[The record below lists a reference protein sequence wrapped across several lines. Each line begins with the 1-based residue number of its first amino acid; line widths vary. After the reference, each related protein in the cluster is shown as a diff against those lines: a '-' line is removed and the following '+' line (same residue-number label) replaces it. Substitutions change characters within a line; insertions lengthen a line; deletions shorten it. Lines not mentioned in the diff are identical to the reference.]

1 MATIGG
7 QTANIASQ
15 FSADVVAYIAEKT
28 LPLARKQLVA
38 YQFGDPL
45 TLPKG
50 RGVTYTATRY
60 IRLPLPIAPIS
71 EGVPPIGQT
80 MSIQQVSVT
89 ALQWGDKVTIT
100 DVAEMTIYHPLFT
113 KATELV
119 GLQVAE
125 TLERNTFQTLLGGTT
140 FNFVNSR
147 ATRAA
152 LVAGDVLSPFEV
164 QRAYSA
170 LFNAG
175 APRFSGDEMTDTK
188 LEADAGGAKASN
200 NPRMMPHFT
209 AIIHPF
215 VAADMRQNS
224 TVVTAWS
231 FSDINRLYNY
241 EVGEFNGIRFCES
254 NMVPSFTGFT
264 AGANAST
271 TALVASGGTL
281 ANATTYSVQI
291 TGTDGQNQFE
301 SQVYGVVTLA
311 ATVNAVSSIAVTVPN
326 VTGFTYTV
334 YVAPNSA
341 TMAGASIGVLSAAT
355 ASAGPTTGA
364 YAGLATQIAP
374 GASVVISAATGA
386 LRQPPAA
393 PANGITTYATF
404 VIGRGAYG
412 QVQLDDVKFTYL
424 KEADKSDPL
433 NQLRIV
439 GWKTFYGTLIENQ
452 NFFMRI
458 ESVSA
463 FGGGQQGFDHNVLQP
478 S

>member
-7 QTANIASQ
+7 QTANIATQ
-15 FSADVVAYIAEKT
+15 FSGDIVNYIAEKT

-50 RGVTYTATRY
+50 RGTTYMATRY
-60 IRLPLPIAPIS
+60 MRLPLPIAPIS
-71 EGVPPIGQT
+71 EGVPPIGET
-80 MSIQQVSVT
+80 MTIQQVSVV

-125 TLERNTFQTLLGGTT
+125 TLERNTFNTLLSGLTY
-140 FNFVNSR
+140 NFVNSR
-147 ATRAA
+147 ASRAT

-164 QRAYSA
+164 QRAYAA
-170 LFNAG
+170 LFNNG

-200 NPRMMPHFT
+200 NPRQMPHYT

-231 FSDINRLYNY
+231 YSDINRLYNY

-254 NMVPSFTGFT
+254 NMVPSFTGFLAT
-264 AGANAST
+264 ANGSTSAIANA
-271 TALVASGGTL
+271 GGVL
-281 ANATTYSVQI
+281 AAGTYFVQV

-301 SQVYGVVTLA
+301 SQIYAISTGLVTTGTGLI
-311 ATVNAVSSIAVTVPN
+311 TVLTPN
-326 VTGFTYTV
+326 VVGFTYRV
-334 YVAPNSA
+334 YISTSA
-341 TMAGASIGVLSAAT
+341 TMANASLGVLDSTTAAL
-355 ASAGPTTGA
+355 GPTTGA
-364 YAGLATQIAP
+364 YAGLAIGIAP
-374 GASVVISAATGA
+374 ATTIKIANNNGAA
-386 LRQPPAA
+386 LQPPAA
-393 PANGITTYATF
+393 PASGITTYATF

-412 QVQLDDVKFTYL
+412 QVKLDDVKFTYL

-433 NQLRIV
+433 NQLRVV
-439 GWKTFYGTLIENQ
+439 GWKTFYGTIVLNQ

-463 FGGGQQGFDHNVLQP
+463 FGGSFDHP
-478 S
+478 SGIPN

>member
-7 QTANIASQ
+7 QTANVASQ
-15 FSADVVAYIAEKT
+15 FSADVVAFIAEKT

-140 FNFVNSR
+140 FNFVMSR
-147 ATRAA
+147 ASRAA
-152 LVAGDVLSPFEV
+152 LVPGDVLSPFEV

-200 NPRMMPHFT
+200 NPRMMPHYT
-209 AIIHPF
+209 SIIHPF
-215 VAADMRQNS
+215 VAADMRQN
-224 TVVTAWS
+224 TQVVTAWS
-231 FSDINRLYNY
+231 YSDINRLYNY

-254 NMVPSFTGFT
+254 NMVPSFTGFLSS
-264 AGANAST
+264 ANGATYAIANT
-271 TALVASGGTL
+271 GGNL
-281 ANATTYSVQI
+281 AAATYFVQV

-301 SQVYGVVTLA
+301 SQIYAISGGLTTTGTGLITVVT
-311 ATVNAVSSIAVTVPN
+311 PN
-326 VTGFTYTV
+326 VTGFTYSIYIST
-334 YVAPNSA
+334 SA
-341 TMAGASIGVLSAAT
+341 TMANASLGVLGAT
-355 ASAGPTTGA
+355 STSLGPTTGA
-364 YAGLATQIAP
+364 YAGLAVGLAP
-374 GASVVISAATGA
+374 ATSVTIGNSNGAA
-386 LRQPPAA
+386 RQPPTA
-393 PANGITTYATF
+393 PASGITTYATF

-433 NQLRIV
+433 NQLRVV

-463 FGGGQQGFDHNVLQP
+463 FGGGQQGFDRNVLQP

>member
-1 MATIGG
+1 MAVIGG
-7 QTANIASQ
+7 QTANISGQ
-15 FSADVVAYIAEKT
+15 FSADVVAFIAEKT
-28 LPLARKQLVA
+28 LPLSRKQLVA

-50 RGVTYTATRY
+50 RGTVYTATKY
-60 IRLPLPIAPIS
+60 VRLPLPIAPIS
-71 EGVPPIGQT
+71 EGVPPIGET
-80 MSIQQVSVT
+80 MGIAQVSVT

-125 TLERNTFQTLLGGTT
+125 TLERNTFQTLLSGTT

-147 ATRAA
+147 ASRAA
-152 LVAGDVLSPFEV
+152 LVPGDVLSPFEV

-200 NPRMMPHFT
+200 NPRMMPHYT

-224 TVVTAWS
+224 QVVTAWS
-231 FSDINRLYNY
+231 YSDIHRLYNY

-254 NMVPSFTGFT
+254 NMVPSFTGFAVVTGT
-264 AGANAST
+264 AG
-271 TALVASGGTL
+271 TAGNLAGGNY
-281 ANATTYSVQI
+281 AVQV
-291 TGTDGQNQFE
+291 TGTDTQNQFE
-301 SQVYGVVTLA
+301 SRVYQVQTVLAVTGP
-311 ATVNAVSSIAVTVPN
+311 NGSIAVTVPAT
-326 VTGFTYTV
+326 VGFTYSV
-334 YVAPNSA
+334 YVSA
-341 TMAGASIGVLSAAT
+341 LGSTVPTSLGVLNAAT
-355 ASAGPTTGA
+355 AALGPTTGA
-364 YAGLATQIAP
+364 FTGLAVGLAP
-374 GASVVISAATGA
+374 GAAVVIGNNNGA
-386 LRQPPAA
+386 LRTPPAA
-393 PANGITTYATF
+393 PTTGTTTYSTF

-433 NQLRIV
+433 NQLRVV
-439 GWKTFYGTLIENQ
+439 GWKCFYGTLIENQ

-463 FGGGQQGFDHNVLQP
+463 FGGGQQGFDANVVQTP
-478 S
+478 AGQ